1 MRFGLRE
8 ICDVVF
14 RPLSQVTLG
23 GITFK
28 AGQPCLFMDTAKTST
43 LESATTTVYATG
55 GRGNPNLIA
64 WEGEKTMTF
73 TVEDALLSEVSLAM
87 LTGGEMAKVEESKPT
102 YVHSTFDLVAS
113 ADNTI
118 TMPAGV
124 TLEVSNTMPA
134 YAVVLNSAGAV
145 KTYLPKALK
154 TAQNAAPFTPSG
166 ASAPVDNAQIV
177 DGSSTAIVLTYVPA
191 DEDDEGFKK
200 GDVVRVDCYVKKT
213 TGQIIT
219 ITPDK
224 FAGYY
229 YIEAET
235 LFRDEETGK
244 DFPAVF
250 VIPRGKIQ
258 SNFTFSMAATGDPST
273 FTFTIDAFPA
283 YTKFDM
289 VEGDELKRVLAAIQV
304 IGDTQAA
311 AGDPHYVTTTTTLDG
326 DTVSPFPAE

>member
-113 ADNTI
+113 GDNTI
-118 TMPAGV
+118 TMPEGLV
-124 TLEVSNTMPA
+124 LEVSNTMPA

-154 TAQNAAPFTPSG
+154 TASNAVSNAGSP
-166 ASAPVDNAQIV
+166 DNAQIV
-177 DGSSTAIVLTYVPA
+177 DGSSNAIVLTYVPL
-191 DEDDEGFKK
+191 DTEGFKA
-200 GDVVRVDCYVKKT
+200 GDVVRVDCYVEKT

-311 AGDPHYVTTTTTLDG
+311 AGDPHYVTTTATLDG

>member
-23 GITFK
+23 GVTFK

-43 LESATTTVYATG
+43 LESASTTVYAQG
-55 GRGNPNLIA
+55 GRGNPRLIA
-64 WEGEKTMTF
+64 WEGEKTVTF

-87 LTGGEMAKVEESKPT
+87 LTGAEMAEVTAAKPT

-113 ADNTI
+113 DENTV

-124 TLEVSNTMPA
+124 ILEVSNTMPA
-134 YAVVLNSAGAV
+134 YGVVLNTAGAV
-145 KTYLPKALK
+145 KTYLPKALQ
-154 TAQNAAPFTPSG
+154 TAANAAPFTPSG

-177 DGSSTAIVLTYVPA
+177 GTGGTNAVVLTYDPL
-191 DEDDEGFKK
+191 DQEGFKK
-200 GDVVRVDCYVKKT
+200 GDIVRVDCYVKKEI
-213 TGQIIT
+213 GQIIT

-224 FAGYY
+224 FAGFY

-304 IGDTQAA
+304 IGDVDAA
-311 AGDPHYVTTTTTLDG
+311 SGDPHYEVITSSLDG
-326 DTVSPFPAE
+326 NTTVPFPSGE

>member
-23 GITFK
+23 GVTFK

-43 LESATTTVYATG
+43 LESATTTVYAQG
-55 GRGNPNLIA
+55 GRGNPRLIA
-64 WEGEKTMTF
+64 WEGEKTVTF

-87 LTGGEMAKVEESKPT
+87 LTGSEMAEVTAAKPT

-113 ADNTI
+113 ADNQV
-118 TMPAGV
+118 TMPDGV

-134 YAVVLNSAGAV
+134 YAVVLNTAGAV

-154 TAQNAAPFTPSG
+154 TAANAAPAAVGNGQEVAAGTSE
-166 ASAPVDNAQIV
+166 AHM
-177 DGSSTAIVLTYVPA
+177 VLTYVPA
-191 DEDDEGFKK
+191 DDEGFKK
-200 GDVVRVDCYVKKT
+200 GDVVRVDCYVKKE

-224 FAGYY
+224 FAGFY

-304 IGDTQAA
+304 IGETDNAS
-311 AGDPHYVTTTTTLDG
+311 GDPHYEVVTASLDG
-326 DTVSPFPAE
+326 DTTVPFPSASN